1 VKSLVWM
8 GSSVEEVRA
17 FPRDA
22 RQRAGYELYRV
33 QCRLD
38 PSDWKPMGAIG
49 AGVREIRIHTKVEH
63 RVIYIAKFAEA
74 VYVLHAFEKKTRQTK
89 PADVELAR
97 RRLAAVL
104 ADRRGR

>member
-1 VKSLVWM
+1 M
-8 GSSVEEVRA
+8 GSSVEDVRA

-22 RQRAGYELYRV
+22 RQRVGYELYQV
-33 QCRLD
+33 QCGLD

-74 VYVLHAFEKKTRQTK
+74 VYVLHAFEKKTRRTK

-97 RRLAAVL
+97 RRLAGVL
-104 ADRRGR
+104 AARRGR